1 MQHSRD
7 NSGWVDEKK
16 PPSNRWLLWLAVVML
31 LIYAGIAAYYVDDF
45 MTQAKQEIE
54 DGRQSTQKD

>member
-45 MTQAKQEIE
+45 MTQAKREI
-54 DGRQSTQKD
+54 KDDKRTH